1 MSGVDPISW
10 MMIAASATKAF
21 GSIAQGQ
28 DADAIAKYQA
38 KQMRKVALR
47 KEAESQR
54 VAIEEAKAG
63 RLLASRAKAIAG
75 ASGAG
80 VDDPSVNK
88 IITEIESQGEYNAL
102 VALYEGTMQAR
113 DLRMQ
118 ADATREEGRAAKK
131 ASYLS
136 AIVDMGS
143 SLYSSGAFGGT
154 ASAGMKTLD
163 SDLASINR
171 SVGMAKL
178 DKSAL
183 EINNLLRKSRRIA

>member
-1 MSGVDPISW
+1 MSGVDPMSW
-10 MMIAASATKAF
+10 MMIAASATKAL

-28 DADAIAKYQA
+28 DADAIAKFQA
-38 KQMRKVALR
+38 RQMRQVALR

-88 IITEIESQGEYNAL
+88 IITEIEAQGEYNAL

-113 DLRMQ
+113 DLRLN
-118 ADATREEGRAAKK
+118 AEATREEGRAAKK
-131 ASYLS
+131 AAYVS
-136 AIVDMGS
+136 AIADMGS
-143 SLYSSGAFGGT
+143 SLYSSGALSSAKPFDFDYSSNVGGSWLKT
-154 ASAGMKTLD
+154 RSKIRSGSDSA
-163 SDLASINR
+163 INYAI
-171 SVGMAKL
+171 GLK
-178 DKSAL
+178 
-183 EINNLLRKSRRIA
+183 